1 MIITCFN
8 YVSLGEDSLK
18 VGSRGSNLAL
28 TQTKT
33 ITNQLSKIINKKI
46 ELEIIKTTGDKITD
60 SQLYTIDVKGIFTK
74 ELDKAVLDE
83 EVDFA
88 VHSLK
93 DLPVELTGNLE
104 IVSVPKR
111 ESPNEVL
118 VSSYNWN
125 ELPEGASM
133 GTSSLR
139 REAFCNYH
147 KKYLNIIPIRGN
159 IDTRIKKVTEGQY
172 DATIMAEA
180 GIKRLGLTKYIKQV
194 FAVDYITPAAGQG
207 ALAIVA
213 RNDSKVKEDLKR
225 LNHFISSQEIIAEK
239 TVLEEL
245 GVGCQWPIGVSAR
258 INNNELKLYSILLD
272 KKGELLSKV
281 ELNGTINDAKR
292 LGREAAKIME
302 DYL

>member
-1 MIITCFN
+1 
-8 YVSLGEDSLK
+8 
-18 VGSRGSNLAL
+18 VGTRGSNLAM
-28 TQTKT
+28 TQTKN
-33 ITNQLSKIINKKI
+33 IINQLSKIINKEI
-46 ELEIIKTTGDKITD
+46 DLEVIKTTGDKITD

-83 EVDFA
+83 DVDFA

-93 DLPVELTGNLE
+93 DLPTELAGDLE
-104 IVSVPKR
+104 IVAVPER

-118 VSSYNWN
+118 VSSHSWE

-147 KKYLNIIPIRGN
+147 GKNLNIKPIRGN

-180 GIKRLGLTKYIKQV
+180 GMKRLGLTKFIKQV
-194 FAVDYITPAAGQG
+194 FPVEYFTPAAGQG
-207 ALAIVA
+207 ALAVVA
-213 RNDSKVKEDLKR
+213 RNDSKVRKDLEK
-225 LNHFISSQEIIAEK
+225 LNDFQSSMEVIAEK
-239 TVLEEL
+239 TVLAEL
-245 GVGCQWPIGVSAR
+245 GVGCQWPLGVSAR
-258 INNNELKLYSILLD
+258 ADHNELKLYSILLD
-272 KKGELLSKV
+272 KNGEVLSKAKV
-281 ELNGTINDAKR
+281 EGSINDAEKI
-292 LGREAAKIME
+292 GKEAAKMME